1 MAPEDKQILEKYN
14 TDLHAENPARIIA
27 VGVGGGGSNA
37 VNYMFRQGVQHVAF
51 AVVNTDRQALETS
64 PVPNRLLIGPT
75 TTKGLGAG
83 NMPEIALAA
92 GEESA
97 AEIADLFS
105 DDMDMAFITAGMGGG
120 TGTGAGPVVARIA
133 KEKGLLTI
141 GIVTLPFMFEGIK
154 KIKKAISGAEEMSK
168 YVDAIMIVN
177 NERLIEI
184 YPDLEMET
192 AFAKADDIL
201 STAASSIAEIITL
214 QGYINLDFNDVNT
227 TLKNGSTAI
236 ISVGYGEGENR
247 VANAIKDALNSPLLK
262 NTDIMT
268 SKRLLFNLYYSRT
281 AGDRFKISEIKELT
295 TFVRSVEQE
304 VDVVWGITYD
314 ESLGDKVKFTILA
327 SGFDVTIE
335 DGRVIAPDTNNGNP
349 KEGSNNMGT
358 IRALYGNEKIE
369 TMERERETVNYIIIA
384 PKDIDNDTI
393 IEEFEKQPTY
403 QRNKRN
409 KQAITTTPPAAIAT
423 PQSQPQGQ
431 PQPTNEGGFNIMFG
445 DDD

>member
-14 TDLHAENPARIIA
+14 TDHHAENPARIIA

-64 PVPNRLLIGPT
+64 PLPNRLLIGPT
-75 TTKGLGAG
+75 TTRGLGAG
-83 NMPEIALAA
+83 NMPEIALKAA
-92 GEESA
+92 EESA
-97 AEIADLFS
+97 ADIAELFS

-133 KEKGLLTI
+133 KERGLLTI
-141 GIVTLPFMFEGIK
+141 GIVTIPFMFEGMK
-154 KIKKAISGAEEMSK
+154 KIQKAIDGANEMSK

-201 STAASSIAEIITL
+201 STAASSIAEIITH

-227 TLKNGSTAI
+227 TLKNGNTAI

-247 VANAIKDALNSPLLK
+247 VAKAIEDALNSPLLK
-262 NTDIMT
+262 NTDIMS

-281 AGDRFKISEIKELT
+281 AGERFKISEIKELT
-295 TFVRSVEQE
+295 NFVRQVEQE

-335 DGRVIAPDTNNGNP
+335 DGRVYTPGTKTESPAPGKDVGD
-349 KEGSNNMGT
+349 
-358 IRALYGNEKIE
+358 IRTLYGDDKIE
-369 TMERERETVNYIIIA
+369 TMERERETVNYILIA
-384 PKDIDNDTI
+384 PKDIDNDSI

-403 QRNKRN
+403 KRNKRN
-409 KQAITTTPPAAIAT
+409 KQTISTTAAAT
-423 PQSQPQGQ
+423 AAPVAPQPQA
-431 PQPTNEGGFNIMFG
+431 PANAANDGGFNIMFG